1 MLNGVTDAGGWSDT
15 DTDTDTDDTIYKCK
29 QTQLSVENDPWNDP
43 KLVTNPLEKSLF
55 KGEEIP

>member
-29 QTQLSVENDPWNDP
+29 QT
-43 KLVTNPLEKSLF
+43 
-55 KGEEIP
+55 